1 MTYSA
6 TSNARRLAR
15 AAKADS
21 PRAATA
27 LYRRAKKQAQ
37 KTRKPA

>member
-15 AAKADS
+15 AAKGDS
-21 PRAATA
+21 PKAAAA
-27 LYRRAKKQAQ
+27 LYRRATRQAA